1 MQKYPLYS
9 TSTPGRCTVCE
20 DLHNWTPLVPLARA
34 LFYCCLVPWQLWN
47 SGEESGRGP
56 RAQAGLSRVDVV
68 HDFFITP
75 SLGLS
80 FSSVFCLSSCLVVS
94 PSIAHCLK
102 SSFASFT
109 SCNSKCREVM
119 AGAPHTCRT
128 HTGKHAS
135 MKAGPLKAL
144 RQQKQQVVVC
154 GLIGLAGCRIIELD
168 MSDRPVSGTKC
179 GDEFLVALTK
189 ALIYRLFLEF
199 CVVVYG
205 TVKWKGRETE
215 MECCF
220 LFQVQ
225 QRSKVRLYPTSSVCV
240 VGKYSLLRFIESSQ
254 HGP

>member
-1 MQKYPLYS
+1 MQKCPPYS
-9 TSTPGRCTVCE
+9 TSTPSRCAVCE
-20 DLHNWTPLVPLARA
+20 DLHNWIPLVPLARA
-34 LFYCCLVPWQLWN
+34 LAAVEFRGGVGPWP
-47 SGEESGRGP
+47 SGTSRTQRGGRSHNF
-56 RAQAGLSRVDVV
+56 L
-68 HDFFITP
+68 ITP

-80 FSSVFCLSSCLVVS
+80 FSSVFCLSSYLVVS

-189 ALIYRLFLEF
+189 ALICRLFLEF
-199 CVVVYG
+199 CAVVYG

-220 LFQVQ
+220 LFHAQ
-225 QRSKVRLYPTSSVCV
+225 QRSKVRL
-240 VGKYSLLRFIESSQ
+240 
-254 HGP
+254 